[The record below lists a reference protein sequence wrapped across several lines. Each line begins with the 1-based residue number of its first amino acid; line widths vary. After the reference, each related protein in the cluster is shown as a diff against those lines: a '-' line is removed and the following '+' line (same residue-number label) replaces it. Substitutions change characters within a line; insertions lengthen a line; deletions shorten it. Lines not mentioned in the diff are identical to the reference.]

1 MKAYQAGLAQ
11 VDDGQ
16 SQVLGISISGP
27 ASNKRFGRKL
37 GLGFPLLSDTHRKV
51 SKSYGVLHPLF
62 RLAKRAVFVID
73 KEGIIRG
80 VETGSASLDP
90 AGSYEACARLA

>member
-1 MKAYQAGLAQ
+1 MKAYQAGLAH

-16 SQVLGISISGP
+16 TQVLGISISAP
-27 ASNKRFGRKL
+27 ASNKRFAEKL
-37 GLGFPLLSDTHRKV
+37 GLDFPLLSDTSRKV

-73 KEGIIRG
+73 KEGVIRA
-80 VETGSASLDP
+80 VETGSASLNP
-90 AGSYEACARLA
+90 AKSYDACARLS